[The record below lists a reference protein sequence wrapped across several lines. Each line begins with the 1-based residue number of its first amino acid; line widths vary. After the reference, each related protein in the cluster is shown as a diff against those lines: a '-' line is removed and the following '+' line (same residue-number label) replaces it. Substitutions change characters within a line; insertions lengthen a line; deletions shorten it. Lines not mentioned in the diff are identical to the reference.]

1 MKFVRKTFDV
11 VHDAVQL
18 FGLICA
24 ALLLTYAFFK
34 IVLVE
39 LAPVITF
46 LFVLFFTVRSFDRR
60 ITTILSLGGIALYAA
75 SWPAV
80 ATFGVWPGLLVW
92 AIGMLCWFEAIC
104 LPLQFSLTPCKT
116 VTA

>member
-1 MKFVRKTFDV
+1 MKFLRKAFDIAN
-11 VHDAVQL
+11 DTVQL
-18 FGLICA
+18 LGLICVVV
-24 ALLLTYAFFK
+24 LLIYAFSK
-34 IVLVE
+34 IVLVA

-60 ITTILSLGGIALYAA
+60 ITAILSLGGIALYAA

-92 AIGMLCWFEAIC
+92 AVGVLCWFEAIC
-104 LPLQFSLTPCKT
+104 LPFQFSLTPCKT
-116 VTA
+116 ATA